1 MDKNGLTGILLMFLL
16 LMLYFQLFS
25 PTPTPTEKGK
35 EKQQKQVLPQ
45 RKDDINKAQA
55 QIFDDS
61 TKIAKLF
68 GDFAPLLKGK
78 EEKIVL
84 ENKDIKV
91 TFQTKGGKIVGAE
104 LKKYKTYDQKPLILI
119 DEKNN
124 AFSLPIKT
132 TDNRTI
138 DLYQMYYQTKVE
150 KNKITFKAE
159 IAEGKYIEQIYEL
172 PEKGFLLSY
181 QIKSK
186 GLEDIFKTKENAE
199 LYWANDLPNTELDL
213 VQTRYYS
220 TINYYTKKD
229 GYNFLSWPNDAL
241 TSTELKE
248 KVEWV
253 ALKQKF
259 FSLIFIAPNNNI
271 NNARLAHL
279 TPDKNDAISKHTEA
293 NLQFSIADFTTD
305 KAKFQLYIGP
315 NDYKI
320 LSATKVKGLEY
331 NVYLGWSFIS
341 YFTEYLIIP
350 LFMLLEMFFTS
361 YGVIIILLVVV
372 VKTILLPLTYR
383 SYLAM
388 AKMKIMNDILKPELD
403 EFKIKNDL
411 TDKTLTME
419 QNQKVQQE
427 QLRLYQEL
435 GSSPFAAMSG
445 CFPLLLQMPFLF
457 AMFMFFP
464 NAIEFR
470 QQSFLWATDL
480 STYDSVMT
488 LPFTIPG
495 YGSHVSLFTILMTVS
510 TLAVTYFTSQGQQ
523 QMQGPMKY
531 MGYIFP
537 IVFMF
542 VLNTYP
548 AGLSFYYLVQN
559 VVSIGQQQFIKAYF
573 VDESKIRQKFQDYKA
588 ASKAGTLPKKKKSKF
603 MELMEEAQRKAK
615 EQQEAKAKGKIDVK
629 KK

>member
-16 LMLYFQLFS
+16 IMLYFQLFS
-25 PTPTPTEKGK
+25 PAPTPTENGK
-35 EKQQKQVLPQ
+35 KAQEQQVLPQ
-45 RKDDINKAQA
+45 RKNDVNKAQ
-55 QIFDDS
+55 QQKITDS
-61 TKIAKLF
+61 TQIVKLF
-68 GDFAPLLKGK
+68 GDFAPLAQGK
-78 EEKIVL
+78 DEKFVL
-84 ENKDIKV
+84 ENKDVKI
-91 TFQTKGGKIVGAE
+91 TFQSRGGKMIEAE
-104 LKKYKTYDQKPLILI
+104 LKNYKTHDKKPVILI
-119 DEKNN
+119 NEKNN

-132 TDNRTI
+132 SDNRTL
-138 DLYQMYYQTKVE
+138 DLYRIYYQAKVE
-150 KNKITFKAE
+150 KNKIVFKAE

-186 GLEDIFKTKENAE
+186 GLEETFKTKEKAE
-199 LYWANDLPNTELDL
+199 LYWANDIPNTEVDL
-213 VQTRYYS
+213 YQTRYYS
-220 TINYYTKKD
+220 TINYYTEKD
-229 GYNFLSWPNDAL
+229 GYNYLTWPNDAL
-241 TSTELKE
+241 TSVELKQ
-248 KVEWV
+248 KVDWV

-259 FSLIFIAPNNNI
+259 FSLILIAPNKNI
-271 NNARLAHL
+271 TNANLSHL
-279 TPDKNDAISKHTEA
+279 TPDKDFSIIKHVEA
-293 NLQFSIADFTTD
+293 NLQIPVADFTTE
-305 KAKFQLYIGP
+305 KAKFQFYIGP
-315 NDYKI
+315 NDYRI
-320 LSATKVKGLEY
+320 LSATKIKGLEY

-350 LFMLLEMFFTS
+350 LFMLLEMFFS
-361 YGVIIILLVVV
+361 NYGIIIILLVVV
-372 VKTILLPLTYR
+372 VKTFLLPLTYK
-383 SYLAM
+383 SYLSM

-403 EFKIKNDL
+403 AFKVKNNL
-411 TDKTLTME
+411 TDKNLTME
-419 QNQKVQQE
+419 QQQKVQQE
-427 QLRLYQEL
+427 QLRLYQEM

-470 QQSFLWATDL
+470 QQAFLWANDL
-480 STYDSVMT
+480 SSYDSIMT

-495 YGSHVSLFTILMTVS
+495 YGSHVSLFTILMTLS

-559 VVSIGQQQFIKAYF
+559 VISIGQQQFIKAYF
-573 VDESKIRQKFQDYKA
+573 VDEAKIRQKFEDYKA
-588 ASKAGTLPKKKKSKF
+588 ANKAGTLPKKKKSRF
-603 MELMEEAQRKAK
+603 MELMEDAQKKAK
-615 EQQEAKAKGKIDVK
+615 EQQEAKAKGKIDLK

>member
-25 PTPTPTEKGK
+25 PTPTPTENNGK
-35 EKQQKQVLPQ
+35 KPQQQVLPQ
-45 RKDDINKAQA
+45 KKEDITKNQQQK
-55 QIFDDS
+55 FTDS
-61 TKIAKLF
+61 AKIVKLF
-68 GDFAPLLKGK
+68 GDFAPLIQGK
-78 EEKIVL
+78 DEKFVL
-84 ENKDIKV
+84 ENKDVKI
-91 TFQTKGGKIVGAE
+91 TLQSKGGKIVGAE
-104 LKKYKTYDQKPLILI
+104 LKNYKTHDKKPVILI

-124 AFSLPIKT
+124 TFSLPIKT

-138 DLYQMYYQTKVE
+138 DLYGIYYQAKAE
-150 KNKITFKAE
+150 KNKVVFKAE
-159 IAEGKYIEQIYEL
+159 ISEGKYVEQVYEL
-172 PEKGFLLSY
+172 SEKGFLLNY

-186 GLEDIFKTKENAE
+186 GLEEVFKTKEKAE
-199 LYWANDLPNTELDL
+199 LYWANEIPNTEVDL

-220 TINYYTKKD
+220 TINYHTKS

-241 TSTELKE
+241 TTAEVKE
-248 KVEWV
+248 NVDWV
-253 ALKQKF
+253 SLKQKF
-259 FSLIFIAPNNNI
+259 FSLILIAPNKNI
-271 NNARLAHL
+271 NSASLAHL
-279 TPDKNDAISKHTEA
+279 TPEKNNAVSKYTEA
-293 NLQFSIADFTTD
+293 NLQIPIADFTTE
-305 KAKFQLYIGP
+305 KAKFQFYIGP
-315 NDYKI
+315 NDYRI

-350 LFMLLEMFFTS
+350 LFMLLEMFFS
-361 YGVIIILLVVV
+361 NYGLIIILLVVV
-372 VKTILLPLTYR
+372 VKTILLPLTYK
-383 SYLAM
+383 SYLSM
-388 AKMKIMNDILKPELD
+388 AKMKIMNDILKPEL
-403 EFKIKNDL
+403 EAFKVKNNL

-419 QNQKVQQE
+419 QQQKVQQE
-427 QLRLYQEL
+427 QLRLYQEM
-435 GSSPFAAMSG
+435 GSSPFAALSG

-470 QQSFLWATDL
+470 QQAFLWANDL
-480 STYDSVMT
+480 SSYDSVLT
-488 LPFTIPG
+488 LPFTIPA
-495 YGSHVSLFTILMTVS
+495 YGSHVSLFTILMTIS

-537 IVFMF
+537 VVFMF

-573 VDESKIRQKFQDYKA
+573 VDEAKIRQKFQDYKA
-588 ASKAGTLPKKKKSKF
+588 ANKAGTLPKKKKSRF
-603 MELMEEAQRKAK
+603 MELMEDAQKKAK
-615 EQQEAKAKGKIDVK
+615 EQQDAKAKAQTKTNK
-629 KK
+629 K